1 MRTRKSNSGDL
12 SQGSQGRPSEDLAS
26 GATRLGLIS
35 GIIVALIGGTAT
47 ILAAVVATHRSITP
61 PNPAPP
67 TTGQPEAAVPLPT
80 CATCTSGKT
89 FPEQAS
95 TGGAA
100 TFRDPRAFRGKG
112 NRVDVLQAVE
122 VVCRLYDPD
131 APPSVRP
138 GWWYLLAGPPWNRQ
152 YYSPANSYLNGDPPE
167 GPHLTSIDSGVPVC

>member
-1 MRTRKSNSGDL
+1 M
-12 SQGSQGRPSEDLAS
+12 
-26 GATRLGLIS
+26 
-35 GIIVALIGGTAT
+35 
-47 ILAAVVATHRSITP
+47 
-61 PNPAPP
+61 
-67 TTGQPEAAVPLPT
+67 PLPT